1 MVYNYSGVYTHMYF
15 QTKMYSCVAMFSLKH
30 TCTIMYIVAA
40 FYMHMYV
47 CTVCMWHFPQY
58 WSNCVLPLFPSP
70 SLPPSL
76 SSLAPPTLTLW
87 VGTASG
93 HTVTYGITVKDMT
106 SSDDGGWS
114 KGGSGG
120 KVTKRKIQLM
130 PTGIIIYNI

>member
-1 MVYNYSGVYTHMYF
+1 
-15 QTKMYSCVAMFSLKH
+15 MFSLS
-30 TCTIMYIVAA
+30 
-40 FYMHMYV
+40 
-47 CTVCMWHFPQY
+47 FP
-58 WSNCVLPLFPSP
+58 LPLPPSLSP

-106 SSDDGGWS
+106 SGDDGGWS

-130 PTGIIIYNI
+130 PTGTFIYKDLQNMYNVLNVLTTNLCPLF

>member
-1 MVYNYSGVYTHMYF
+1 M
-15 QTKMYSCVAMFSLKH
+15 
-30 TCTIMYIVAA
+30 
-40 FYMHMYV
+40 YMHSLPHNV
-47 CTVCMWHFPQY
+47 PHTHTLSHSLSP
-58 WSNCVLPLFPSP
+58 SLPL

-130 PTGIIIYNI
+130 PTGRIYKDLQNMYNVLNYKFVC